1 MAGEALKNE
10 QNDKNQNDGDL
21 REEGDPLYMDI
32 EFSDGRVVEYEII
45 GTFGIGENRYLAM
58 YPTEQEGG
66 TVNLF
71 PIEEGPDGQPE
82 FREFFDDEEYEVA
95 SEFFETWVNEGTDV
109 LLEEVGAFADAE
121 KEVEGQQIRK

>member
-1 MAGEALKNE
+1 MADEELEKKQREADR
-10 QNDKNQNDGDL
+10 NDEDL
-21 REEGDPLYMDI
+21 REDGDPLYMDI

-109 LLEEVGAFADAE
+109 LLESAGIPAGTEDGA
-121 KEVEGQQIRK
+121 EG

>member
-1 MAGEALKNE
+1 MADEELEKKQREADW
-10 QNDKNQNDGDL
+10 NDEDL
-21 REEGDPLYMDI
+21 REDGDPLYMDI

-109 LLEEVGAFADAE
+109 LLESAGIPAGTEDGA
-121 KEVEGQQIRK
+121 EG

>member
-1 MAGEALKNE
+1 MADEELEKKQREADR
-10 QNDKNQNDGDL
+10 NDEDL
-21 REEGDPLYMDI
+21 REDGDPLYMDI

-109 LLEEVGAFADAE
+109 LLESAGIPAATEDGA
-121 KEVEGQQIRK
+121 EG